1 MNTNS
6 HIDIDTCHLSHQSE
20 IRTVRMIRITQVV
33 ILRDGV
39 NHVNAQL
46 HAAVGMVGP
55 GLWDPAHAV
64 VAVTQQLDTQTV
76 MLIGKFVKPGE

>member
-1 MNTNS
+1 MF
-6 HIDIDTCHLSHQSE
+6 
-20 IRTVRMIRITQVV
+20 RITQVV

-55 GLWDPAHAV
+55 WLRDPAYAV
-64 VAVTQQLDTQTV
+64 VAVAQQLDTQTV
-76 MLIGKFVKPGE
+76 VLIGKFVKPGVWWSDE